1 MIEDIFIDI
10 GSSGSSNSN
19 EMPYKSYYYKNKLQF
34 VLTKAELES
43 FGIEKGQ
50 LIHAISLKSTGQPS
64 RDLTNFR
71 IRIGQTSSDTL
82 TNWVKD
88 NLTLVFQGTVSRV
101 DLVANTTKKYDF
113 SSPYKIEDGNLLI
126 EVLRDETTGSNSGAM
141 GTRTGFASGKMIGW
155 RADSGASF
163 PFDNV
168 AVTPFNY
175 ILDVSL
181 TVEKKNYKTSGTYI
195 TPIIQKNEPLRITW
209 VEEKPIG
216 TSIVIEYK
224 EEADSEWSAIESSQT
239 INGNSDINIRVTL
252 LTDSNDKT
260 PTLKSMWLESPTVPQ
275 DKIVITMDWWGRF
288 NNVEEKIK
296 VVYDATK
303 GNLQGAGGAVESF
316 EVEFTPTDLVQTPN
330 PHVVEHLKA
339 YPYEI
344 NLDFK
349 EIDFQSRYVIEE
361 EHLKA
366 YPYEITLDLKHVSE
380 INP

>member
-71 IRIGQTSSDTL
+71 IRIGQTNSDTL

-126 EVLRDETTGSNSGAM
+126 EVSRDETTGANSGSM
-141 GTRTGFASGKMIGW
+141 GTRTGFTNGKMIGW
-155 RADSGASF
+155 HADRGASF
-163 PFDNV
+163 PFDSV

-195 TPIIQKNEPLRITW
+195 TPIIPKNEPLRIMWT
-209 VEEKPIG
+209 EDKPVG
-216 TSIVIEYK
+216 TNIVVEYK
-224 EEADSEWSAIESSQT
+224 GQAESEWLVVENSQT
-239 INGNSDINIRVTL
+239 IVGNNDISIRVTL
-252 LTDSNDKT
+252 STDSNDKT
-260 PTLKSMWLESPTVPQ
+260 PILKNMWLESPTAPQ
-275 DKIVITMDWWGRF
+275 DKILITIDWWSRF

-296 VVYDATK
+296 VEYDASL
-303 GNLQGAGGAVESF
+303 GNLAGSGGAVESF
-316 EVEFTPTDLVQTPN
+316 TREFLPTELVATPN
-330 PHVVEHLKA
+330 PNAEENISVAPFVFAELKDVE
-339 YPYEI
+339 YPKGYGEQGNISVAPFEVTATLI
-344 NLDFK
+344 NVED
-349 EIDFQSRYVIEE
+349 
-361 EHLKA
+361 
-366 YPYEITLDLKHVSE
+366 